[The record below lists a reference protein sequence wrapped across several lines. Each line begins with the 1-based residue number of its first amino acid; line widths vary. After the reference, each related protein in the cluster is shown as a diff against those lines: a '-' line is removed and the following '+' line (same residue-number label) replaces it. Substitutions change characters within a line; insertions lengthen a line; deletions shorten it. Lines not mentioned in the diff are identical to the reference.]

1 MSITLVNTLTNDL
14 ASTNSVTL
22 KHDGLRAGVGRFDL
36 LAAFERTAKLSYGL
50 SRTAIA
56 LVRYAICKTQDAD
69 YVKGAVCGVWSKVSS
84 IADDLLLSSRSINS
98 AERELEAAGF
108 IMRTCGIN
116 GARNGRRIDG
126 LVQWAAGIN
135 LAPLIDRYDELIEQS
150 KALALKSQAI
160 ALCKSEIREISK
172 IIRQSEEEEALEQ
185 AQQILPRGRTSR
197 INDLDQLKGIRDS
210 LSSLLEAIIAGSGE
224 QKTSDAPEENLSPNI
239 LTKYNYKNS
248 KARQREIYENITPAL
263 INHIADPEYRTIMDM
278 YGGMTWN
285 AIIET
290 SYQLLPILKIN
301 QSIWGRACQM
311 FGREIAATCIAII
324 YRNSKRDQNH
334 PCHARSSQACLLG
347 MIKKHNV
354 NSFNLPALLAAT
366 ESHQSLRKGE

>member
-1 MSITLVNTLTNDL
+1 M
-14 ASTNSVTL
+14 ASANSVTL
-22 KHDGLRAGVGRFDL
+22 KHDGLPLGIGRFDL
-36 LAAFERTAKLSYGL
+36 LSAFERTAKLSYGL

-56 LVRYAICKTQDAD
+56 LVRYAISRTQDGD
-69 YVKGAVCGVWSKVSS
+69 YAKGAVCAIWSKVSS

-116 GARNGRRIDG
+116 GARGGRRIEG

-135 LAPLIDRYDELIEQS
+135 LAPLIDRYDELNEQS
-150 KALALKSQAI
+150 KALALKNQAI

-172 IIRQSEEEEALEQ
+172 MIRQSEEAAALEQ

-197 INDLDQLKGIRDS
+197 INDLDQLKGIRDN
-210 LSSLLEAIIAGSGE
+210 LSSLLEAIITCSGE
-224 QKTSDAPEENLSPNI
+224 QKTSDASEESLSPNI
-239 LTKYNYKNS
+239 LIKDNYKNS
-248 KARQREIYENITPAL
+248 KAQQSESYVNITPAL
-263 INHIADPEYRTIMDM
+263 INHIADPEYKSIMDM

-290 SYQLLPILKIN
+290 SYQLLPILEIN
-301 QSIWGRACQM
+301 PSIWGRACQM

-324 YRNSKRDQNH
+324 YRNSKRGQSH

-347 MIKKHNV
+347 MINQHNI
-354 NSFNLPALLAAT
+354 NSFNLTALLAAT
-366 ESHQSLRKGE
+366 ASHQSLREGE